1 MGAID
6 PNEFMAH
13 RHNRFLEFLRI
24 QGFDIQET
32 RDESADAQWD
42 GGGVL
47 TNGTRGPDEALGGPN
62 ERHWG
67 SRRTRTTAKTRQNT
81 PGPHQEDQDTLKHP

>member
-1 MGAID
+1 MNSWRTD
-6 PNEFMAH
+6 TTD
-13 RHNRFLEFLRI
+13 FLNFS
-24 QGFDIQET
+24 
-32 RDESADAQWD
+32 ESKDSTSKKHVMNLLMRNGME

-47 TNGTRGPDEALGGPN
+47 TNGSRGPDEALGGPN

>member
-42 GGGVL
+42 GG
-47 TNGTRGPDEALGGPN
+47 RGGSH
-62 ERHWG
+62 ERQPG
-67 SRRTRTTAKTRQNT
+67 SR
-81 PGPHQEDQDTLKHP
+81 